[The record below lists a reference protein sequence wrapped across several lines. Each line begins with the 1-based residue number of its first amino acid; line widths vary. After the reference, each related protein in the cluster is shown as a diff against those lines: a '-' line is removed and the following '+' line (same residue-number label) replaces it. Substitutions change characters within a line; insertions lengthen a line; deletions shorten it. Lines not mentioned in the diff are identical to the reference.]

1 MPWLAKRA
9 ETWHDR
15 WLAARPTAPPV
26 VRTRNSYMGRELLT
40 RVFLTLWGALLLGS
54 CAAIRF
60 GEPTREEVLQRIFP
74 SAVQVVVE
82 QREGRRIKSG
92 SGVAIAARR
101 TAEGPAC
108 FVLTSGHTCSG
119 LAGKTEIY
127 AVFGRHLGTGRKVN
141 ELLVAARNDAI
152 DLALLRAET
161 DDCSPAA
168 PAAAPALGAP
178 IWVVGFPL
186 GRHIMLSSG
195 VVGQVIIGEPGGD
208 SAGRLIV
215 DAPVTYGVSGG
226 GVYDARTAGLLGLV
240 EGFSTAR
247 LTAQGSSPG
256 LYVDVPVPGQTFVT
270 PLSDVR
276 QFLADIERADL
287 LPR

>member
-1 MPWLAKRA
+1 MLGGC
-9 ETWHDR
+9 
-15 WLAARPTAPPV
+15 V
-26 VRTRNSYMGRELLT
+26 TRL
-40 RVFLTLWGALLLGS
+40 
-54 CAAIRF
+54 
-60 GEPTREEVLQRIFP
+60 GEPTREEVLQKILP

-92 SGVAIAARR
+92 SGVAIATRR
-101 TAEGPAC
+101 TADGPAC
-108 FVLTSGHTCSG
+108 FVLTSGHTFTG

-141 ELLVAARNDAI
+141 ALLVAERNDAI

-168 PAAAPALGAP
+168 PATAPALGAP

-195 VVGQVIIGEPGGD
+195 VVGQVIVGETGD
-208 SAGRLIV
+208 SASRLIV

-226 GVYDARTAGLLGLV
+226 GVYDARTGGLLGLV

-256 LYVDVPVPGQTFVT
+256 WYVDVPVPGQTLVT
-270 PLSDVR
+270 PLAEVR

-287 LPR
+287 LPK